1 VSVQCPIY
9 HVRTDEAFFWVVE
22 RFGDGTDDFEAQRTP
37 SVHSRVVDLDHSVEL
52 DAVLG
57 LCGRP
62 SKSMNAPNYSA

>member
-1 VSVQCPIY
+1 
-9 HVRTDEAFFWVVE
+9 
-22 RFGDGTDDFEAQRTP
+22 
-37 SVHSRVVDLDHSVEL
+37 VHSRVVDLDHSVEL